1 MSASL
6 ERLVPRTHSINL
18 LILVLFVIVLWA
30 AVEGRA
36 RRAPTWRV
44 RPMDATESLFAALL
58 LVALFPIALWAYDY
72 PTVKMRAVATEALA
86 FAAGQEICMQEAWA
100 VTGELPAASSCVYA
114 GRSRDRVGTHVT
126 AVTAPSNQPQ
136 FDYVFGTEA
145 APAVGPRI
153 SVTLATGPGTPP
165 ATLAWRCGSAPIASH
180 MTSWAQDHSTLPW
193 RARPSSCR
201 GPGPDVASR

>member
-1 MSASL
+1 MTLHRFIIGMAIALAPAGGDSAKQTY
-6 ERLVPRTHSINL
+6 PRPEL
-18 LILVLFVIVLWA
+18 LIEAPALA
-30 AVEGRA
+30 AKLNDFRILD
-36 RRAPTWRV
+36 V
-44 RPMDATESLFAALL
+44 RPKAKYDQGHVPGAVRVDP
-58 LVALFPIALWAYDY
+58 VAWA
-72 PTVKMRAVATEALA
+72 KA

-126 AVTAPSNQPQ
+126 AVTAPSSQPQ

-165 ATLAWRCGSAPIASH
+165 GS
-180 MTSWAQDHSTLPW
+180 
-193 RARPSSCR
+193 RARPARRSAE
-201 GPGPDVASR
+201 PGGHNCAPACPAR